1 MNFADKN
8 ILIVDDEKNFRDSMR
23 FYLEDY
29 DYNVIEAENGRIGTE
44 KITSLTPDLVLIDL
58 YMPEMSGL
66 DVLAWVKDN
75 APETP
80 IIIIS
85 GTGVIHDVA
94 EALRLGAWDYL
105 FKPIEDLSVLGHAVH
120 KAFERAAFIEDNRNY
135 QAHLEEEVAKRT
147 QALKQVNAKLL
158 QKQLCIERAAAE
170 EHTIGHLLSL
180 SLQSKDVGDFL
191 RHALGMLLEE
201 IPWFSHSQQA
211 ALFSKPC
218 ALGAAKQGLEL
229 TESRQL
235 TEEQQQQC
243 ASPEFAQTLL
253 HRVEQGLS
261 GDNAKQNSELGYYY
275 VPIYVKQSVS
285 AVIVLYLPG
294 EYRSSD
300 LDTEFL
306 RRIGDVLSMGSVK
319 YDAEQKI
326 QYLAYHDALTG
337 LSNRCW
343 LLEQLHQDIQV
354 AARNDWHGALLF
366 IDIDRFKNLNDA
378 LGHILGDEL
387 LKQVGVRLKRLMRG
401 NDVVARLGGDEFVV
415 LLMEQGQTEEAAIF
429 QAQTLAENIRT
440 ELSKPYQLQ
449 GYDYYVTSSIGI
461 GLFPTGED
469 DSTDLLK
476 HADTAMYRAKAEGGD
491 TSRFY
496 QPSMQKLAD
505 QRLSL
510 EKDLRVALEN
520 EEMELYYQPQVV
532 IDSGFI
538 IGAEALLRWKQPSR
552 GWVSPVEF
560 IPVAEE
566 TGLILDIGEF
576 VLNSTIHKIKEW
588 YDQGLLEKFNNVAA
602 NVSPLQFRQSNFVDI
617 VMRILNEVGLPPA
630 YLKLEITES
639 TVIDNVEEIIR
650 KMHELKAIGVHFS
663 MDDFGTGY
671 SSLSY
676 LRRLPL
682 DQLKIDRSFVH
693 DILTDANDAAIVETI
708 ISMGHHLGLDV
719 IAEGVET
726 NLELEFLLEHGCN
739 AYQGYYFSRPVPAHE
754 FEQLIRNQNGVAGQV
769 SQA

>member
-1 MNFADKN
+1 MNFANKN
-8 ILIVDDEKNFRDSMR
+8 ILLVDDEKNFRDSMR
-23 FYLEDY
+23 FYLEDF
-29 DYNVIEAENGRIGTE
+29 DYNILEAENGRIGTE
-44 KITSLTPDLVLIDL
+44 KITRLKPDLVLIDL

-66 DVLAWVKDN
+66 DVLAWVKEN

-120 KAFERAAFIEDNRNY
+120 KAFERAAFIEDTKNY
-135 QAHLEEEVAKRT
+135 QAHLEAEVEKRT
-147 QALKQVNAKLL
+147 DALKQVNKKLL

-170 EHTIGHLLSL
+170 EQTIGHLLGL
-180 SLQSKDVGDFL
+180 SLQSKDEGDFL
-191 RHALGMLLEE
+191 SQALGMLLKE

-211 ALFSKPC
+211 ALFSNSSDDPSQKS
-218 ALGAAKQGLEL
+218 LLEL
-229 TESRQL
+229 TEWRQL
-235 TEEQQQQC
+235 TDAQHAICLSPAFAEALLQLAEGATKKDEQQDS
-243 ASPEFAQTLL
+243 A
-253 HRVEQGLS
+253 
-261 GDNAKQNSELGYYY
+261 LGYYY
-275 VPIYVKQSVS
+275 IPIYVQHAIS
-285 AVIVLYLPG
+285 AVIVLYLSPG
-294 EYRSSD
+294 YQPSA
-300 LDTEFL
+300 LDTAFL
-306 RRIGDVLSMGSVK
+306 RRISHVLSMGSAK
-319 YDAEQKI
+319 YDAEKKI

-337 LSNRCW
+337 LPNRCL
-343 LLEQLHQDIQV
+343 LLEQLHQEIQV
-354 AARNDWHGALLF
+354 STKNDWHGALLF

-387 LKQVGVRLKRLMRG
+387 LKQVGVRLKRLMRVS
-401 NDVVARLGGDEFVV
+401 DLVARLGGDEFVV
-415 LLMEQGQTEEAAIF
+415 LLIERGQTEEAAIF
-429 QAQTLAENIRT
+429 QAQTIAEKIRT
-440 ELSKPYQLQ
+440 VVSEPYQLQ

-461 GLFPTGED
+461 SLFPTGED

-491 TSRFY
+491 TSQFY
-496 QPSMQKLAD
+496 QPSMQKVAD
-505 QRLSL
+505 QRLNL
-510 EKDLRVALEN
+510 EKDLRNALEN
-520 EEMELYYQPQVV
+520 NEMELYYQPQVV
-532 IDSGFI
+532 IDSGLI
-538 IGAEALLRWKQPSR
+538 IGAEALLRWNQAVR

-576 VLNSTIHKIKEW
+576 VLRSTIEKIKYW
-588 YDQGLLEKFNNVAA
+588 YDEGLLDKFNNVAA
-602 NVSPLQFRQSNFVDI
+602 NVSPLQFRQANFVEL
-617 VMRILNEVGLPPA
+617 VTQILDEVGLPPA

-639 TVIDNVEEIIR
+639 TVIDNVEDIIR

-726 NLELEFLLEHGCN
+726 ELELEFLLAHGCN
-739 AYQGYYFSRPVPAHE
+739 AYQGYYFSRPVPSKE
-754 FEQLIRNQNGVAGQV
+754 FEALIRRQNGEAEQV
-769 SQA
+769 SRA